1 VLKRL
6 TRVERLRL
14 MRFVCAFAWADLR
27 VQQPELEFVAAL
39 SRQLEL
45 EPAEIRQVEAWLQ
58 TPPAEEEI
66 DPGDIPPEH
75 RQMFL
80 NVVRVLTHADGRVFD
95 RERESIALLT
105 ALLEGEPA

>member
-1 VLKRL
+1 VLKKL

-14 MRFVCAFAWADLR
+14 MKFVCAFAWADLR
-27 VQQPELEFVAAL
+27 VQEPELEFVAEL

-58 TPPAEEEI
+58 APPSEEEI

-75 RQMFL
+75 RQIFL
-80 NVVRVLTHADGRVFD
+80 NVVRVLTRADGRMFD

-105 ALLEGEPA
+105 ALLEGEPG